1 MGTVAAILTT
11 ISFLPQAIKT
21 LTTKCTDGISVLMY
35 LAYTIGIFIWCVYG
49 YYVNDNI
56 LLISSV
62 IAFIFA
68 LPIMWYTVKNE
79 IEARRSSAHSHF
91 KPAETNKI

>member
-1 MGTVAAILTT
+1 MDVNFVNCLGTIAAILTT

-21 LTTKCTDGISVLMY
+21 LTTKCTAGISVLMY
-35 LAYTIGIFIWCVYG
+35 LAYTIGIFIWCIYG
-49 YYVNDNI
+49 YYVKDNI

-68 LPIMWYTVKNE
+68 LPVMWVTLKNKM
-79 IEARRSSAHSHF
+79 ARTL
-91 KPAETNKI
+91 KE